1 MHKYRKLFT
10 IHPAD
15 LSISLRIVDTDFVVE
30 VEQKTNFFL
39 GQFLSEGSVNA
50 VKVLQI
56 VSHWTGDHSQKTKQE
71 WFVRKIEIL

>member
-1 MHKYRKLFT
+1 M
-10 IHPAD
+10 
-15 LSISLRIVDTDFVVE
+15 SLRIVDTDFVVE
-30 VEQKTNFFL
+30 VEQQTNFFL

-50 VKVLQI
+50 VKVLPI